1 MSGLITEITVDH
13 DGRANPAPRR
23 GLPAELFV
31 YARAFLSLEQHS
43 LPFLWRHGTRWLAVQ
58 LIKDTAGRE
67 PRTVLRASTV
77 ELPRALTTREL
88 DVLTLV
94 ALGLTN
100 GGVSERLGTSARTV
114 SSQIERLLV
123 KLEQG
128 TRGGLAALAVD
139 SGLLRLPIPG
149 NTELPAGIGIVEL
162 ENAVRGIPAPW
173 QATTRPAYPTRLPLQ
188 IGTLVPMGD
197 ASADGREV
205 LNGARL
211 AVDELNSN
219 GGVAGR
225 TIELVSVEVDV
236 FDWQSVNRGLDD
248 LFDQD
253 VDAITTSYTG
263 AEHMPVLDVLADYGR
278 PFLHTAT
285 YAEQVRRVEE
295 DPHRYGAIFQT
306 CPSET
311 HYGSGMV
318 RLLTDL
324 ARRRLWTPRSR
335 RIVSIEAEM
344 LSMQV
349 TTPGFLQAADEAGWS
364 LDELIRVPI
373 GATDWQAVV
382 ARLAVLDPDVVMVT
396 HFLDQEVAEFQRAFV
411 KAGLPALVYC
421 VYGASIPRFQA
432 EAGGAADGVIWSTT
446 TGTYDDLLGQR
457 FRRDYEAQF
466 GVLPGWSQAGAS
478 YDQVNLL
485 ASAWSATNS
494 RTASDVADYLR
505 RVAYRGING
514 VYFLGRPGQS
524 TLSYPDVTPDPSM
537 GQAHMIYQIQDGT
550 HRVIGPEPFGTPA
563 SFRLPS
569 WCCGIQAQAG

>member
-1 MSGLITEITVDH
+1 MSGLNAEIIVES
-13 DGRANPAPRR
+13 DGRTTAGARDR
-23 GLPAELFV
+23 LPPELLN
-31 YARAFLSLEQHS
+31 YARVFPGTMQHS
-43 LPFLWRHGTRWLAVQ
+43 LRFLWRDGSRWLAVQ
-58 LIKDTAGRE
+58 FLKDSAGPR
-67 PRTVLRASTV
+67 PRTVLRVSAI
-77 ELPRALTTREL
+77 ELPRSLTAREL

-94 ALGLTN
+94 SLGLTN

-149 NTELPAGIGIVEL
+149 DAELPTGIGIVEL
-162 ENAVRGIPAPW
+162 ENAVRGFPPPW
-173 QATTRPAYPTRLPLQ
+173 QATTRPAYPHRRSLQ
-188 IGTLVPMGD
+188 IGTLVPIGV

-205 LNGARL
+205 LNGAQL
-211 AVDELNSN
+211 AVDELNST
-219 GGVAGR
+219 GGAAGR
-225 TIELVSVEVDV
+225 KIELVSVEIDV
-236 FDWQSVNRGLDD
+236 FDWGSVTRGLDS

-253 VDAITTSYTG
+253 VDAITTSYTS
-263 AEHMPVLDVLADYGR
+263 AEHMPMLDLVADYGR

-285 YAEQVRRVEE
+285 YSEQVRRVED
-295 DPHRYGAIFQT
+295 DPTRYGAIFQT

-324 ARRRLWTPRSR
+324 AKRGTWTPRSR

-349 TTPGFLQAADEAGWS
+349 TTDGFLTAAEQAGWS

-373 GATDWQAVV
+373 GTTDWPAVV
-382 ARLAVLDPDVVMVT
+382 ARLVRLDPDVVMIT
-396 HFLDQEVAEFQRAFV
+396 HFLDKEIAEFQRAFAR
-411 KAGLPALVYC
+411 AGLPALVYC
-421 VYGASIPRFQA
+421 VYGASIPRFQD
-432 EAGGAADGVIWSTT
+432 EAGDAADGVIWSTT
-446 TGTYDDLLGQR
+446 TGTYNDVLGQR
-457 FRRDYEAQF
+457 FRRDYASQF

-494 RTASDVADYLR
+494 RSTNDVAKYLR
-505 RVAYRGING
+505 RVAYRGVNG
-514 VYFLGRPGQS
+514 VYFFGRPGQA
-524 TLSYPDVTPDPSM
+524 TLSYPDVTPDPSI
-537 GQAHMIYQIQDGT
+537 GQAHMIYQIQNGQ
-550 HRVIGPEPFGTPA
+550 HRTIGPEPFGTTA
-563 SFRLPS
+563 TFRLPS
-569 WCCGIQAQAG
+569 WCTSFRAEAS